1 MKIFIYLL
9 LILSTTL
16 NEQQKI
22 SEVRSYYLKAAEEEA
37 AAQKLVNLTKDGS
50 SKDPLLFGYKGAG
63 HMMMAKHVGNP
74 FKKLSHFNKGKDI
87 FSEAIAAAPNNVEI
101 RFLRFSVQAEAP
113 GFLNYKQNLEEDKK
127 ILLAQTADLKD
138 AELKKIIFDYLNSSK
153 ELSSAEKEKL

>member
-1 MKIFIYLL
+1 M
-9 LILSTTL
+9 STTL
-16 NEQQKI
+16 NEQHKI